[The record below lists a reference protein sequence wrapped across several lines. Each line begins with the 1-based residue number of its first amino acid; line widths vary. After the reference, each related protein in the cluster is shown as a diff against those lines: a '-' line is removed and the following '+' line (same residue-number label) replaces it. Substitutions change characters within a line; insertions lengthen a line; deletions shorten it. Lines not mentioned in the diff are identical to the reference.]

1 MSVRS
6 KTAKQRLS
14 QALVFLM
21 LMILAVSFLYPIFF
35 LGINALKTK
44 LEYRKDPFSL
54 PANMDFSNFGLLIGN
69 FKILDAFKNTFLI
82 ALGSVSITLIVAIF
96 ASYAFAKLKFKGRTF
111 VYLGIIAT
119 MFIPA
124 QVTMIPLYYV
134 MSSLHLNNT
143 LTSVI
148 ITYVATSLPG
158 TILLMTTSF
167 AGISNEMLE
176 AATIDGAG
184 YFTTVRRVVVPMGM
198 AVIAINII
206 FNFLGASN
214 DLFTPMILIQ
224 KMEKRTVM
232 VALASLM
239 NSRGGDPPYQ
249 LTGLLISALPPLIV
263 YIVFSRFI
271 VKGITVGSI
280 K

>member
-1 MSVRS
+1 VRS
-6 KTAKQRLS
+6 RTFKGRLV

-21 LMILAVSFLYPIFF
+21 LLALAISFLYPIFF
-35 LGINALKTK
+35 MGINAFKTK

-54 PANMDFSNFGLLIGN
+54 PASLDFSNFGLLIGN
-69 FKILDAFKNTFLI
+69 FRILDAFKNTFLI
-82 ALGSVSITLIVAIF
+82 ALGSVAITLVVAIF
-96 ASYAFAKLKFKGRTF
+96 ASYAFAKIKFRGRNF
-111 VYLGIIAT
+111 VYLAIITT

-124 QVTMIPLYYV
+124 QVTIIPLYYA
-134 MSSLHLNNT
+134 MSAMRLNNT

-167 AGISNEMLE
+167 SGIPNEMIE

-184 YFTTVRRVVVPMGM
+184 YFTTVRRVIVPMGM

-232 VALASLM
+232 VALATLM
-239 NSRGGDPPYQ
+239 SSRGGDPPYQ
-249 LTGLLISALPPLIV
+249 LTGLLISALPPLVV
-263 YIVFSRFI
+263 YMVFSRFI